1 MTKLVDFAYA
11 DEEWG
16 TIREIIIDQLASFLK
31 VDQVVAEYTSERIRG
46 KYGGGL
52 QDLIQSA
59 AGMYIE
65 RSTPGGVLNRRI
77 AASQDRIDRLKALR
91 GNAEGFRD
99 NIVAS
104 YGIEMFGNGRNRA
117 STLDAVNA
125 YISGLTYQL
134 DILENPISISE
145 HHEPRS
151 NAALA
156 YRHDFWSEL
165 VELWTG
171 IGGRPTGDRATEFL
185 YEATRPVI
193 AWLPDGTRG
202 G

>member
-65 RSTPGGVLNRRI
+65 RKCS
-77 AASQDRIDRLKALR
+77 
-91 GNAEGFRD
+91 
-99 NIVAS
+99 IV
-104 YGIEMFGNGRNRA
+104 E
-117 STLDAVNA
+117 
-125 YISGLTYQL
+125 
-134 DILENPISISE
+134 
-145 HHEPRS
+145 
-151 NAALA
+151 
-156 YRHDFWSEL
+156 
-165 VELWTG
+165 
-171 IGGRPTGDRATEFL
+171 
-185 YEATRPVI
+185 
-193 AWLPDGTRG
+193 
-202 G
+202 